1 MFVKLFT
8 FELSLAYVHATDV
21 FLFVRFALIA
31 NFGPRLHLAR
41 ISEGFQ
47 ASRTFEAVL
56 TPFGHGSIIVP
67 TAMRERLNVLLS
79 LTDIALHRVAFRL
92 ASETYCMFGSTSPGE
107 IFRILDFVAALAL
120 FSMESGSQFT

>member
-1 MFVKLFT
+1 MFVKLFP

-47 ASRTFEAVL
+47 ASRTFEALL
-56 TPFGHGSIIVP
+56 TPFGHVSIIEP
-67 TAMRERLNVLLS
+67 TAMRERLNVFLS

-92 ASETYCMFGSTSPGE
+92 ASETYCMVGATSPWE
-107 IFRILDFVAALAL
+107 IFCILDLVAALAL
-120 FSMESGSQFT
+120 FSMESSSQFT